1 MLNIKE
7 AQSTNVVEI
16 SGILS
21 QLEVEQ
27 KQTADGKNY
36 VSAKATIK
44 VDQEIGGKMVENEI
58 PVKFYSM
65 EMKSDGSA
73 VSKIY
78 TSICEM
84 PQKFTSLA
92 SLGEDEKEKAS
103 RVVITSGNIRESIW
117 VDPSSGQVRTGFEI
131 GSNFMNPA
139 RQSND
144 PFEQDA
150 RFELSGVVMD
160 MTRETDQ
167 NQEETGRLKVKMAVV
182 GYTGKDGVTRV
193 DVIDLIAQSENA
205 VNFIESNWEKGDT
218 VNVNGKISFNQSTKV
233 WYEEQGFGEPI
244 KRTKTQTRKELIIL
258 GGSPSGLEE
267 EYSYDANDI
276 KAGLAARTA
285 RVEEQKTKG
294 ATKGKAQTKKNT
306 SFDDVNPGF

>member
-7 AQSTNVVEI
+7 VQSTNVVEI

-27 KQTADGKNY
+27 KKTADGRNY
-36 VSAKATIK
+36 ASAKATIK

-58 PVKFYSM
+58 PVKLFSM
-65 EMKSDGSA
+65 ELKSDGK

-78 TSICEM
+78 TGILEM
-84 PQKFTSLA
+84 RDKFTSLA
-92 SLGEDEKEKAS
+92 ALPDDEKNKAS
-103 RVVITSGNIRESIW
+103 KVVITSGQLKENIW
-117 VDPSSGQVRTGFEI
+117 VDPNSGQVRTGFEI
-131 GSNFMNPA
+131 DSNFMNAP
-139 RQSND
+139 RQGAE
-144 PFEQDA
+144 FEPSA
-150 RFELSGVVMD
+150 RFELSGVIMD
-160 MTRETDQ
+160 TQRETDA
-167 NQEETGRLKVKMAVV
+167 NQEETGRLKVKVAVV
-182 GYTGKDGVTRV
+182 GWTGKDGVTRV
-193 DVIDLIAQSENA
+193 DVIDLIAASDSA

-218 VNVNGKISFNQSTKV
+218 VNINGAISFNQSTKV

-276 KAGLAARTA
+276 KAGLAARAA
-285 RVEEQKTKG
+285 RVEEQKEKG
-294 ATKGKAQTKKNT
+294 NKPKTQKRA

>member
-27 KQTADGKNY
+27 KKTADGRNY
-36 VSAKATIK
+36 ASAKATIK

-58 PVKFYSM
+58 PVKLFSM
-65 EMKSDGSA
+65 ELKSDGK

-78 TSICEM
+78 TGILEM
-84 PQKFTSLA
+84 RDKFTSLA
-92 SLGEDEKEKAS
+92 ALPDDEKNKAS
-103 RVVITSGNIRESIW
+103 KVVITSGQLKENIW
-117 VDPSSGQVRTGFEI
+117 VDPNSGQVRTGFEI
-131 GSNFMNPA
+131 DSNFMNAP
-139 RQSND
+139 RQGAE
-144 PFEQDA
+144 FEPSA
-150 RFELSGVVMD
+150 RFELSGVIMD
-160 MTRETDQ
+160 TQRETDA
-167 NQEETGRLKVKMAVV
+167 NQEETGRLKVKVAVV
-182 GYTGKDGVTRV
+182 GWTGKDGVTRV
-193 DVIDLIAQSENA
+193 DVIDLIAASDSA

-218 VNVNGKISFNQSTKV
+218 VNINGAISFNQSTKV

-244 KRTKTQTRKELIIL
+244 KRTKTQTRRELIIL

-276 KAGLAARTA
+276 KAGLAARAA
-285 RVEEQKTKG
+285 RVEEQKEKG
-294 ATKGKAQTKKNT
+294 NKPKTQKRA

>member
-27 KQTADGKNY
+27 KKTADGRNY
-36 VSAKATIK
+36 ASAKATIK

-58 PVKFYSM
+58 PVKLFSM
-65 EMKSDGSA
+65 ELKSDGK

-78 TSICEM
+78 TGILEM
-84 PQKFTSLA
+84 RDKFTSLA
-92 SLGEDEKEKAS
+92 ALPDDEKDKAS
-103 RVVITSGNIRESIW
+103 KVVITSGQLKENIW
-117 VDPSSGQVRTGFEI
+117 VDPNSGQVRTGFEI
-131 GSNFMNPA
+131 DSNFMNAP
-139 RQSND
+139 RQGAE
-144 PFEQDA
+144 FEPSA
-150 RFELSGVVMD
+150 RFELSGVIMD
-160 MTRETDQ
+160 TVRETDA
-167 NQEETGRLKVKMAVV
+167 NQEETGRLKVKVAVV
-182 GYTGKDGVTRV
+182 GWTGKDGVTRV
-193 DVIDLIAQSENA
+193 DVIDLIAASDSA

-218 VNVNGKISFNQSTKV
+218 VNINGAISFNQSTKV

-276 KAGLAARTA
+276 KAGLAARAA
-285 RVEEQKTKG
+285 RVEEQKEKG
-294 ATKGKAQTKKNT
+294 NKPKTQKKT

>member
-27 KQTADGKNY
+27 KKTADGRNY
-36 VSAKATIK
+36 ASAKATIK

-58 PVKFYSM
+58 PVKLFSM
-65 EMKSDGSA
+65 ELKSDGK

-78 TSICEM
+78 TGILEM
-84 PQKFTSLA
+84 RDKFTSLA
-92 SLGEDEKEKAS
+92 ALPDDEKDKAS
-103 RVVITSGNIRESIW
+103 KVVITSGQLKENIW
-117 VDPSSGQVRTGFEI
+117 VDSNSGQVRTGFEI
-131 GSNFMNPA
+131 DSNFMNAP
-139 RQSND
+139 RQGAE
-144 PFEQDA
+144 FEPSA
-150 RFELSGVVMD
+150 RFELSGVIMD
-160 MTRETDQ
+160 TVRETDA
-167 NQEETGRLKVKMAVV
+167 NQEETGRLKVKVAVV
-182 GYTGKDGVTRV
+182 GWTGKDGVTRV
-193 DVIDLIAQSENA
+193 DVIDLIAASDSA

-218 VNVNGKISFNQSTKV
+218 VNINGAIRFNQSTKV

-276 KAGLAARTA
+276 KAGLAARAA
-285 RVEEQKTKG
+285 RVEEQKEKG
-294 ATKGKAQTKKNT
+294 NKPKTQKRT

>member
-27 KQTADGKNY
+27 KKTADGRNY
-36 VSAKATIK
+36 ASAKATIK

-58 PVKFYSM
+58 PVKLFSM
-65 EMKSDGSA
+65 ELKSDGK

-78 TSICEM
+78 TGILEM
-84 PQKFTSLA
+84 RDKFTSLA
-92 SLGEDEKEKAS
+92 ALPDDEKDKAS
-103 RVVITSGNIRESIW
+103 KVVITSGQLRENIW
-117 VDPSSGQVRTGFEI
+117 VDPNSGQVRTGFEI
-131 GSNFMNPA
+131 DSNFMNAP
-139 RQSND
+139 RQGAE
-144 PFEQDA
+144 FEPSA
-150 RFELSGVVMD
+150 RFELSGVIMD
-160 MTRETDQ
+160 TTRETDA
-167 NQEETGRLKVKMAVV
+167 NQEETGRLKVKVAVV
-182 GYTGKDGVTRV
+182 GWTGKDGVTRV
-193 DVIDLIAQSENA
+193 DVIDLIAASDSA

-218 VNVNGKISFNQSTKV
+218 VNINGAISFNQSTKV

-276 KAGLAARTA
+276 KAGLAARAA
-285 RVEEQKTKG
+285 RVEEQKEKG
-294 ATKGKAQTKKNT
+294 NKPKTQKRA

>member
-27 KQTADGKNY
+27 KKTADGRNY
-36 VSAKATIK
+36 ASAKATIK

-58 PVKFYSM
+58 PVKLFSM
-65 EMKSDGSA
+65 ELKSDGK

-78 TSICEM
+78 TGILEM
-84 PQKFTSLA
+84 RDKFTSLA
-92 SLGEDEKEKAS
+92 TLPDDEKDKAS
-103 RVVITSGNIRESIW
+103 KVVITSGQLKENIW
-117 VDPSSGQVRTGFEI
+117 VDPNSGQVRTGFEI
-131 GSNFMNPA
+131 DSNFMNAP
-139 RQSND
+139 RQGAE
-144 PFEQDA
+144 FEPSA
-150 RFELSGVVMD
+150 RFELSGVIMD
-160 MTRETDQ
+160 TVRETDA
-167 NQEETGRLKVKMAVV
+167 NQEETGRLKVKVAVV
-182 GYTGKDGVTRV
+182 GWTGKDGVTRV
-193 DVIDLIAQSENA
+193 DVIDLIAASDSA

-218 VNVNGKISFNQSTKV
+218 VNINGAISFNQSTKV

-276 KAGLAARTA
+276 KAGLAARAA
-285 RVEEQKTKG
+285 RVEEQKEKG
-294 ATKGKAQTKKNT
+294 NKPKTQKKA

>member
-7 AQSTNVVEI
+7 VQSTNVVEI

-27 KQTADGKNY
+27 KKTADGRNY
-36 VSAKATIK
+36 ASAKATIK

-58 PVKFYSM
+58 PVKLFSM
-65 EMKSDGSA
+65 ELKSDGK

-78 TSICEM
+78 TGILEM
-84 PQKFTSLA
+84 RDKFTSLA
-92 SLGEDEKEKAS
+92 ALPDDEKDKAS
-103 RVVITSGNIRESIW
+103 KVVITSGQLKENIW
-117 VDPSSGQVRTGFEI
+117 VDPNSGQVRTGFEI
-131 GSNFMNPA
+131 DSNFMNAP
-139 RQSND
+139 RQGAE
-144 PFEQDA
+144 FEPNA
-150 RFELSGVVMD
+150 RFELSGVIMD
-160 MTRETDQ
+160 TVRETDA
-167 NQEETGRLKVKMAVV
+167 NQEETGRLKVKVAVV
-182 GYTGKDGVTRV
+182 GWTGKNGVTRV
-193 DVIDLIAQSENA
+193 DVIDLIAASDSA

-218 VNVNGKISFNQSTKV
+218 VNINGAISFNQSTKV

-276 KAGLAARTA
+276 KAGLAARAT
-285 RVEEQKTKG
+285 RVEEQKEKG
-294 ATKGKAQTKKNT
+294 NKPKTQKKT

>member
-7 AQSTNVVEI
+7 VQSTNVVEI

-27 KQTADGKNY
+27 KKTADGRNY
-36 VSAKATIK
+36 ASAKATIK

-58 PVKFYSM
+58 PVKLFSM
-65 EMKSDGSA
+65 ELKSDGK

-78 TSICEM
+78 TGILEM
-84 PQKFTSLA
+84 RDKFTSLA
-92 SLGEDEKEKAS
+92 ALPDDEKDKAS
-103 RVVITSGNIRESIW
+103 KVVITSGQLKENIW
-117 VDPSSGQVRTGFEI
+117 VDPNSGQVRTGFEI
-131 GSNFMNPA
+131 DSNFMNAP
-139 RQSND
+139 RQGAE
-144 PFEQDA
+144 FEPSA
-150 RFELSGVVMD
+150 RFELSGVIMD
-160 MTRETDQ
+160 TQRETDA
-167 NQEETGRLKVKMAVV
+167 NQEETGRLKVKVAVV
-182 GYTGKDGVTRV
+182 GWTGKDGVTRV
-193 DVIDLIAQSENA
+193 DVIDLIAASDSA

-218 VNVNGKISFNQSTKV
+218 VNINGAISFNQSTKV

-276 KAGLAARTA
+276 KAGLAARAA
-285 RVEEQKTKG
+285 RVEEQKEKG
-294 ATKGKAQTKKNT
+294 NKPKTQKRA

>member
-27 KQTADGKNY
+27 KKTADGRNY
-36 VSAKATIK
+36 ASAKATIK

-58 PVKFYSM
+58 PVKLFSM
-65 EMKSDGSA
+65 ELKSDGK

-78 TSICEM
+78 TGILEM
-84 PQKFTSLA
+84 RDKFTSLA
-92 SLGEDEKEKAS
+92 ALPDDEKDKAS
-103 RVVITSGNIRESIW
+103 KVVITSGQLKENIW
-117 VDPSSGQVRTGFEI
+117 VDPNSGQVRTGFEI
-131 GSNFMNPA
+131 DSNFMNAP
-139 RQSND
+139 RQGAE
-144 PFEQDA
+144 FEPSA
-150 RFELSGVVMD
+150 RFELSGVIMD
-160 MTRETDQ
+160 TTRETDA
-167 NQEETGRLKVKMAVV
+167 NQEETGRLKVKVAVV
-182 GYTGKDGVTRV
+182 GWTGKDGVTRV
-193 DVIDLIAQSENA
+193 DVIDLIAASDSA

-218 VNVNGKISFNQSTKV
+218 VNINGAISFNQSTKV

-276 KAGLAARTA
+276 KAGLAARAA
-285 RVEEQKTKG
+285 RVEEQKEKG
-294 ATKGKAQTKKNT
+294 NKPKTQKRT

>member
-7 AQSTNVVEI
+7 TQSTNVVEI

-27 KQTADGKNY
+27 KKTADGRNY
-36 VSAKATIK
+36 ASAKATIK

-58 PVKFYSM
+58 PVKLFSM
-65 EMKSDGSA
+65 ELKSDGK

-78 TSICEM
+78 TGILEM
-84 PQKFTSLA
+84 RDKFTSLA
-92 SLGEDEKEKAS
+92 ALPDDEKDKAS
-103 RVVITSGNIRESIW
+103 KVVITSGQLKENIW
-117 VDPSSGQVRTGFEI
+117 VDPNSGQVRTGFEI
-131 GSNFMNPA
+131 DSNFMNAP
-139 RQSND
+139 RQGAE
-144 PFEQDA
+144 FEPSA
-150 RFELSGVVMD
+150 RFELSGVIMD
-160 MTRETDQ
+160 TQRETDA
-167 NQEETGRLKVKMAVV
+167 NQEETGRLKVKVAVV
-182 GYTGKDGVTRV
+182 GWTGKGGVTRV
-193 DVIDLIAQSENA
+193 DVIDLIAASDSA

-218 VNVNGKISFNQSTKV
+218 VNINGAISFNQSTKV

-276 KAGLAARTA
+276 KAGLAARAA
-285 RVEEQKTKG
+285 RVEEQKEKG
-294 ATKGKAQTKKNT
+294 NKPKTQKKA

>member
-1 MLNIKE
+1 MLNMKE

-21 QLEVEQ
+21 QLDVEQ
-27 KQTADGKNY
+27 NKTADGRNY
-36 VSAKATIK
+36 ASAKALIK

-58 PVKFYSM
+58 PVKFFSM
-65 EMKSDGSA
+65 EMKADGSA

-78 TSICEM
+78 TSILEM
-84 PQKFTSLA
+84 PQKYTSLA
-92 SLGEDEKEKAS
+92 VLDEGKKDKAS
-103 RVVITSGNIRESIW
+103 KVVITSGNIKENIW

-131 GSNFMNPA
+131 DSNFMNPA
-139 RQSND
+139 RQTND

-150 RFELSGVVMD
+150 RFELSGVIMD

-182 GYTGKDGVTRV
+182 GYTGRDGVTRV

-218 VNVNGKISFNQSTKV
+218 VNVNGKVSFNQSTKV

-276 KAGLAARTA
+276 KAGLAARAA
-285 RVEEQKTKG
+285 RVEEQKAKG

>member
-27 KQTADGKNY
+27 KKTADGKNY
-36 VSAKATIK
+36 ASAKATIK

-58 PVKFYSM
+58 PVKFFSM

-78 TSICEM
+78 TDILEM
-84 PQKFTSLA
+84 RDKFTSLA
-92 SLGEDEKEKAS
+92 ALPDDEKDKAS
-103 RVVITSGNIRESIW
+103 KVVITSGQLKENIW
-117 VDPSSGQVRTGFEI
+117 VDSSSGQVRTGFEI
-131 GSNFMNPA
+131 DSNFMNTP
-139 RQSND
+139 RGNTE
-144 PFEQDA
+144 FEPEA
-150 RFELSGVVMD
+150 KFELSGVVMD
-160 MTRETDQ
+160 MTRETDA
-167 NQEETGRLKVKMAVV
+167 NQEETGRLKVKLAVV
-182 GYTGKDGVTRV
+182 GWTNKKTGVTRV
-193 DVIDLIAQSENA
+193 DVIDLIAASENA

-218 VNVNGKISFNQSTKV
+218 VNLNGAISFNQSTKV

-276 KAGLAARTA
+276 KAGLAARAA
-285 RVEEQKTKG
+285 RVEEQKEKG
-294 ATKGKAQTKKNT
+294 GKPKTQKKA
-306 SFDDVNPGF
+306 SFYDVNPGF

>member
-21 QLEVEQ
+21 QIEVEA

-36 VSAKATIK
+36 ASAKLTVK

-58 PVKFYSM
+58 PVKMFSM
-65 EMKSDGSA
+65 EYKSGTQE

-78 TSICEM
+78 TGIL
-84 PQKFTSLA
+84 KLKDLVSLA
-92 SLGEDEKEKAS
+92 SLPDDEKDKAS
-103 RVVITSGNIRESIW
+103 KIIINKGNIKENIW
-117 VDPSSGQVRTGFEI
+117 VDPSSGQVRTSFEI
-131 GSNFMNPA
+131 DTNFINTP
-139 RQSND
+139 RGNTE
-144 PFEQDA
+144 FEPGA
-150 RFELSGVVMD
+150 KFELSGVVMD
-160 MTRETDQ
+160 MTRETDA
-167 NQEETGRLKVKMAVV
+167 NQEETGRLKVKLAVV
-182 GYTGKDGVTRV
+182 GWTNKKTGVTRV
-193 DVIDLIAQSENA
+193 DVIDLIAASENA

-218 VNVNGKISFNQSTKV
+218 VNLNGAISFNQSTKV

-244 KRTKTQTRKELIIL
+244 KRTKTMTRKELIIL

-276 KAGLAARTA
+276 KAGLADRAA
-285 RVEEQKTKG
+285 RVEEQKEKG
-294 ATKGKAQTKKNT
+294 GKPKTQKKTT

>member
-27 KQTADGKNY
+27 KKTADGRNY
-36 VSAKATIK
+36 ASAKATIK

-58 PVKFYSM
+58 PVKLFSM
-65 EMKSDGSA
+65 ELKSDGK

-78 TSICEM
+78 TGILEM
-84 PQKFTSLA
+84 RDKFTSLA
-92 SLGEDEKEKAS
+92 ALPDDEKDKAS
-103 RVVITSGNIRESIW
+103 KVVITSGQLKENIW
-117 VDPSSGQVRTGFEI
+117 VDPNSGQVRTGFEI
-131 GSNFMNPA
+131 DSNFMNAP
-139 RQSND
+139 RQGAE
-144 PFEQDA
+144 FEPSA
-150 RFELSGVVMD
+150 RFELSGVIMD
-160 MTRETDQ
+160 TTRETDA
-167 NQEETGRLKVKMAVV
+167 NQEETGRLKVKVAVV
-182 GYTGKDGVTRV
+182 GWTGRDGVTRV
-193 DVIDLIAQSENA
+193 DVIDLIAASDSA

-218 VNVNGKISFNQSTKV
+218 VNINGAISFNQSTKV

-276 KAGLAARTA
+276 KAGLAARAA
-285 RVEEQKTKG
+285 RVEEQKEKG
-294 ATKGKAQTKKNT
+294 NKPKTQKKA

>member
-27 KQTADGKNY
+27 KKTADGRNY
-36 VSAKATIK
+36 ASAKATIK

-58 PVKFYSM
+58 PVKLFSM
-65 EMKSDGSA
+65 ELKSDGK

-78 TSICEM
+78 TGILEM
-84 PQKFTSLA
+84 RDKFTSLA
-92 SLGEDEKEKAS
+92 ALPDDEKDKAS
-103 RVVITSGNIRESIW
+103 KVVITSGQLKENIW
-117 VDPSSGQVRTGFEI
+117 VDPNSGQVRTGFEI
-131 GSNFMNPA
+131 DSNFMNAP
-139 RQSND
+139 RQGAE
-144 PFEQDA
+144 FEPSA
-150 RFELSGVVMD
+150 RFELSGVIMD
-160 MTRETDQ
+160 TTRETDA
-167 NQEETGRLKVKMAVV
+167 NQEETGRLKVKVAVV
-182 GYTGKDGVTRV
+182 GWTGNDGVTRV
-193 DVIDLIAQSENA
+193 DVIDLIAASDSA

-218 VNVNGKISFNQSTKV
+218 VNINGAISFNQSTKV

-276 KAGLAARTA
+276 KAGLAARAA
-285 RVEEQKTKG
+285 RVEEQKKKG
-294 ATKGKAQTKKNT
+294 NKPKTQKRA

>member
-27 KQTADGKNY
+27 KKTADGRNY
-36 VSAKATIK
+36 ASAKATIK

-58 PVKFYSM
+58 PVKLFSM
-65 EMKSDGSA
+65 ELKSDGK

-78 TSICEM
+78 TGILEM
-84 PQKFTSLA
+84 RDKFTSLA
-92 SLGEDEKEKAS
+92 ALPDDEKDKAS
-103 RVVITSGNIRESIW
+103 KVVITSGQLKENIW
-117 VDPSSGQVRTGFEI
+117 VDPNSGQVRTGFEI
-131 GSNFMNPA
+131 DSNFMNAP
-139 RQSND
+139 RQGAE
-144 PFEQDA
+144 FEPSA
-150 RFELSGVVMD
+150 RFELSGVIMD
-160 MTRETDQ
+160 TVRETDA
-167 NQEETGRLKVKMAVV
+167 NQEETGRLKVKVAVV
-182 GYTGKDGVTRV
+182 GWTGKDGVTRV
-193 DVIDLIAQSENA
+193 DVIDLIAASDSA

-218 VNVNGKISFNQSTKV
+218 VNINGAISFNQSTKV

-276 KAGLAARTA
+276 KAGLAARAA
-285 RVEEQKTKG
+285 RVEEQKEKG
-294 ATKGKAQTKKNT
+294 NKPKTQKRA

>member
-27 KQTADGKNY
+27 KKTADGRNY
-36 VSAKATIK
+36 ASAKATIK

-58 PVKFYSM
+58 PVKLFSM
-65 EMKSDGSA
+65 ELKSDGK

-78 TSICEM
+78 TGILEM
-84 PQKFTSLA
+84 RDKFTSLA
-92 SLGEDEKEKAS
+92 ALPDDEKDKAS
-103 RVVITSGNIRESIW
+103 KVVITSGQLKENIW
-117 VDPSSGQVRTGFEI
+117 VDPNSGQVRTGFEI
-131 GSNFMNPA
+131 DSNFMNAP
-139 RQSND
+139 RQGAE
-144 PFEQDA
+144 FEPSA
-150 RFELSGVVMD
+150 RFELSGVIMD
-160 MTRETDQ
+160 TQRETDA
-167 NQEETGRLKVKMAVV
+167 NQEETGRLKVKVAVV
-182 GYTGKDGVTRV
+182 GWTGKDGVTRV
-193 DVIDLIAQSENA
+193 DIIDLIAASDSA

-218 VNVNGKISFNQSTKV
+218 VNINGAISFNQSTKV

-276 KAGLAARTA
+276 KAGLAARAA
-285 RVEEQKTKG
+285 RVEEQKEKDNKPKTQKR
-294 ATKGKAQTKKNT
+294 A

>member
-21 QLEVEQ
+21 QLEVGQ
-27 KQTADGKNY
+27 AKTADGRNY
-36 VSAKATIK
+36 ASAKATIK

-58 PVKFYSM
+58 PVKLFSM
-65 EMKSDGSA
+65 EMKADGSA

-78 TSICEM
+78 TSILEL
-84 PQKFTSLA
+84 PQKFISLA
-92 SLGEDEKEKAS
+92 SLGDDEKDKAS
-103 RVVITSGNIRESIW
+103 KVVITAGNLKESIW
-117 VDPSSGQVRTGFEI
+117 VDPNSGQVRTGFEI
-131 GSNFMNPA
+131 DTNFMNA
-139 RQSND
+139 LRGNAE
-144 PFEQDA
+144 FEQDA

-160 MTRETDQ
+160 MVRETDS

-182 GYTGKDGVTRV
+182 GYTGRDGITRV
-193 DVIDLIAQSENA
+193 DVIDLIAASDNA

-267 EYSYDANDI
+267 EYSYDATDI
-276 KAGLAARTA
+276 KKGLEARAA
-285 RVEEQKTKG
+285 RVEEQKAKSS
-294 ATKGKAQTKKNT
+294 TKGKAQTKKTT

>member
-27 KQTADGKNY
+27 KKTADGRNY
-36 VSAKATIK
+36 ASAKATIK

-58 PVKFYSM
+58 PVKLFSM
-65 EMKSDGSA
+65 ELKSDGK

-78 TSICEM
+78 TGILEM
-84 PQKFTSLA
+84 RDKFTSLA
-92 SLGEDEKEKAS
+92 ALPDDEKDKAS
-103 RVVITSGNIRESIW
+103 KVVITSGQLKENIW
-117 VDPSSGQVRTGFEI
+117 VDPNSGQVRTGFEI
-131 GSNFMNPA
+131 DSNFMNTP
-139 RQSND
+139 RQGAE
-144 PFEQDA
+144 FEPSA
-150 RFELSGVVMD
+150 RFELSGVIMD
-160 MTRETDQ
+160 TQRETDA
-167 NQEETGRLKVKMAVV
+167 NQEETGRLKVKVAVV
-182 GYTGKDGVTRV
+182 GWTGKDGVTRV
-193 DVIDLIAQSENA
+193 DVIDLIAASDSA

-218 VNVNGKISFNQSTKV
+218 VNINGAISFNQSTKV

-276 KAGLAARTA
+276 KAGLAARAA
-285 RVEEQKTKG
+285 RVEEQKEKG
-294 ATKGKAQTKKNT
+294 NKPKTQKRA
-306 SFDDVNPGF
+306 SFDNVNPGF

>member
-21 QLEVEQ
+21 QIEVEA

-36 VSAKATIK
+36 ASAKLTVK

-58 PVKFYSM
+58 PVKMFSM
-65 EMKSDGSA
+65 EYKSGTQE

-78 TSICEM
+78 TGILKLKELV
-84 PQKFTSLA
+84 SLA
-92 SLGEDEKEKAS
+92 SLPDDEKDKAS
-103 RVVITSGNIRESIW
+103 KIIINKGNIKENIW
-117 VDPSSGQVRTGFEI
+117 VDPSSGQVRTSFEI
-131 GSNFMNPA
+131 DTNFINTP
-139 RQSND
+139 RGNTE
-144 PFEQDA
+144 FEPGA
-150 RFELSGVVMD
+150 KFELSGVVMD
-160 MTRETDQ
+160 MTRETDA
-167 NQEETGRLKVKMAVV
+167 NQEETGRLKVKLAVV
-182 GYTGKDGVTRV
+182 GWTNKKTGVTRV
-193 DVIDLIAQSENA
+193 DVIDLIAASENA

-218 VNVNGKISFNQSTKV
+218 VNLNGAISFNQSTKV

-244 KRTKTQTRKELIIL
+244 KRTKTMTRKELIIL

-276 KAGLAARTA
+276 KAGLADRAA
-285 RVEEQKTKG
+285 RVEEQKEKG
-294 ATKGKAQTKKNT
+294 GKPKTQKKTT

>member
-27 KQTADGKNY
+27 KKTADGRNY
-36 VSAKATIK
+36 ASAKATIK

-58 PVKFYSM
+58 PVKLFSM
-65 EMKSDGSA
+65 EFKSDGQTLN
-73 VSKIY
+73 KIY
-78 TSICEM
+78 TGILEM
-84 PQKFTSLA
+84 RDKFTSLA
-92 SLGEDEKEKAS
+92 ALPDDEKDKAS
-103 RVVITSGNIRESIW
+103 KVVITSGQIKENIW

-131 GSNFMNPA
+131 DSNFMNAP
-139 RQSND
+139 RQGAE
-144 PFEQDA
+144 FEPGA
-150 RFELSGVVMD
+150 RFELSGVIMD
-160 MTRETDQ
+160 TTRETDA
-167 NQEETGRLKVKMAVV
+167 NQEETGRLKVKVAVV
-182 GYTGKDGVTRV
+182 GWTGKDGVTRV
-193 DVIDLIAQSENA
+193 DVIDLIAASDSA

-218 VNVNGKISFNQSTKV
+218 VNINGKISFNQSTKV

-267 EYSYDANDI
+267 EYSYEANDI
-276 KAGLAARTA
+276 KAGLAARAA
-285 RVEEQKTKG
+285 RVEEMKEKG
-294 ATKGKAQTKKNT
+294 NKPKAQKRA

>member
-27 KQTADGKNY
+27 KKTADGRNY
-36 VSAKATIK
+36 ASAKATIK

-58 PVKFYSM
+58 PVKLFSM
-65 EMKSDGSA
+65 ELKSDGK

-78 TSICEM
+78 TGILEM
-84 PQKFTSLA
+84 RDKFTSLA
-92 SLGEDEKEKAS
+92 ALPDDEKDKAS
-103 RVVITSGNIRESIW
+103 KVVITSGQLKENIW
-117 VDPSSGQVRTGFEI
+117 VDPNSGQVRTGFEI
-131 GSNFMNPA
+131 DSNFMNAP
-139 RQSND
+139 RQGAE
-144 PFEQDA
+144 FEPSA
-150 RFELSGVVMD
+150 RFELSGVIMD
-160 MTRETDQ
+160 TTRETDA
-167 NQEETGRLKVKMAVV
+167 NQEETGRLKVKVAVV
-182 GYTGKDGVTRV
+182 GWTGKDGVTRV
-193 DVIDLIAQSENA
+193 DVIDLIAASDSA

-218 VNVNGKISFNQSTKV
+218 VNINGAISFNQSTKV

-276 KAGLAARTA
+276 KAGLAARAA
-285 RVEEQKTKG
+285 RVEEQKKKG
-294 ATKGKAQTKKNT
+294 NKPKTQKRA

>member
-27 KQTADGKNY
+27 KKTADGRNY
-36 VSAKATIK
+36 ASAKATIK

-58 PVKFYSM
+58 PVKLFSM
-65 EMKSDGSA
+65 ELTSSGK

-78 TSICEM
+78 TGILEM
-84 PQKFTSLA
+84 RDKFTSLA
-92 SLGEDEKEKAS
+92 ALPDDEKDKAS
-103 RVVITSGNIRESIW
+103 KVVITSGQLKENIW
-117 VDPSSGQVRTGFEI
+117 VDPNSGQVRTGFEI
-131 GSNFMNPA
+131 DSNFMNAP
-139 RQSND
+139 RQGAE
-144 PFEQDA
+144 FEPSA
-150 RFELSGVVMD
+150 RFELSGVIMD
-160 MTRETDQ
+160 TTRETDA
-167 NQEETGRLKVKMAVV
+167 NQEETGRLKVKVAVV
-182 GYTGKDGVTRV
+182 GWTGKDGVTRV
-193 DVIDLIAQSENA
+193 DVIDLIAASDSA

-218 VNVNGKISFNQSTKV
+218 VNINGAISFNQSTKV

-276 KAGLAARTA
+276 KAGLAARAA
-285 RVEEQKTKG
+285 RVEEQKEKG
-294 ATKGKAQTKKNT
+294 NKPKTQKKA

>member
-7 AQSTNVVEI
+7 TQSTNVVEI

-21 QLEVEQ
+21 QLEVDQ
-27 KQTADGKNY
+27 AKTADGRNY
-36 VSAKATIK
+36 ASAKATIK

-58 PVKFYSM
+58 PVKLFSM
-65 EMKSDGSA
+65 EMKADGSA

-78 TSICEM
+78 TSILEL
-84 PQKFTSLA
+84 PQKFISLA
-92 SLGEDEKEKAS
+92 SLGDDEKDKAS
-103 RVVITSGNIRESIW
+103 KVVINAGNLKENIW
-117 VDPSSGQVRTGFEI
+117 IDPNSRQARAGFEI
-131 GSNFMNPA
+131 DTNFMSAPRGNA
-139 RQSND
+139 E
-144 PFEQDA
+144 FEQNA

-160 MTRETDQ
+160 MVRETDP
-167 NQEETGRLKVKMAVV
+167 NQEETGRLNVKMAVV
-182 GYTGKDGVTRV
+182 GYTGRDGITRV
-193 DVIDLIAQSENA
+193 DVIDLIAASDNA

-218 VNVNGKISFNQSTKV
+218 VNVNGKINFNQSTKV

-267 EYSYDANDI
+267 EYSYDATDI
-276 KAGLAARTA
+276 KKGLEARAA
-285 RVEEQKTKG
+285 RVEEQKAKSSTKG
-294 ATKGKAQTKKNT
+294 RAQTKKTT

>member
-7 AQSTNVVEI
+7 VQSTNVVEI

-27 KQTADGKNY
+27 KKTADGRNY
-36 VSAKATIK
+36 ASAKATIK

-58 PVKFYSM
+58 PVKLFSM
-65 EMKSDGSA
+65 ELKSDGK

-78 TSICEM
+78 TGILEM
-84 PQKFTSLA
+84 RDKFTSLA
-92 SLGEDEKEKAS
+92 ALPDDEKDKAS
-103 RVVITSGNIRESIW
+103 KVVITSGQLKENIW
-117 VDPSSGQVRTGFEI
+117 VDPNSGQVRTGFEI
-131 GSNFMNPA
+131 DSNFMNAP
-139 RQSND
+139 RQGAE
-144 PFEQDA
+144 FEPSA
-150 RFELSGVVMD
+150 RFELSGVIMD
-160 MTRETDQ
+160 TTRETDA
-167 NQEETGRLKVKMAVV
+167 NQEETGRLKVKVAVV
-182 GYTGKDGVTRV
+182 GWTGKDGVTRV
-193 DVIDLIAQSENA
+193 DVIDLIAASDSA

-218 VNVNGKISFNQSTKV
+218 VNINGAISFNQLTKV

-276 KAGLAARTA
+276 KAGLAARAA
-285 RVEEQKTKG
+285 RVEEQKEKG
-294 ATKGKAQTKKNT
+294 NKPKTQKRA

>member
-27 KQTADGKNY
+27 KKTADGRNY
-36 VSAKATIK
+36 ASAKATIK

-58 PVKFYSM
+58 PVKLFSM
-65 EMKSDGSA
+65 ELKSDGK

-78 TSICEM
+78 TGILEM
-84 PQKFTSLA
+84 RDKFTSLA
-92 SLGEDEKEKAS
+92 ALPDDEKDKAS
-103 RVVITSGNIRESIW
+103 KVVITSGQLKENIW
-117 VDPSSGQVRTGFEI
+117 VDPNSGQVRTGFEI
-131 GSNFMNPA
+131 DSNFMSAP
-139 RQSND
+139 RQGAE
-144 PFEQDA
+144 FEPSA
-150 RFELSGVVMD
+150 RFELSGVIMD
-160 MTRETDQ
+160 TTRETDA
-167 NQEETGRLKVKMAVV
+167 NQEETGRLKVKVAVV
-182 GYTGKDGVTRV
+182 GWTGKDGVTRV
-193 DVIDLIAQSENA
+193 DVIDLIAASDSA

-218 VNVNGKISFNQSTKV
+218 VNINGAISFNQSTKV

-276 KAGLAARTA
+276 KAGLAARAA
-285 RVEEQKTKG
+285 RVEEQKEKG
-294 ATKGKAQTKKNT
+294 NKPKTQKRA

>member
-27 KQTADGKNY
+27 KKTADGRNY
-36 VSAKATIK
+36 ASAKATIK

-58 PVKFYSM
+58 PVKLFSM
-65 EMKSDGSA
+65 ELKSDGKT

-78 TSICEM
+78 TGILEM
-84 PQKFTSLA
+84 RDKFTSLA
-92 SLGEDEKEKAS
+92 ALPDDEKDKAS
-103 RVVITSGNIRESIW
+103 KVVITSGQIKENIW

-131 GSNFMNPA
+131 DSNFMNAP
-139 RQSND
+139 RQGAE
-144 PFEQDA
+144 FEPGA
-150 RFELSGVVMD
+150 RFELSGVIMD
-160 MTRETDQ
+160 TTRETDA
-167 NQEETGRLKVKMAVV
+167 NQEETGRLKVKVAVV
-182 GYTGKDGVTRV
+182 GWTGKDGVTRV
-193 DVIDLIAQSENA
+193 DVIDLIAASDSA

-218 VNVNGKISFNQSTKV
+218 VNINGKISFNQSTKV

-267 EYSYDANDI
+267 EYSYEANDI
-276 KAGLAARTA
+276 KAGLAARAA
-285 RVEEQKTKG
+285 RVEEMKEKG
-294 ATKGKAQTKKNT
+294 NKPKAQKRA

>member
-27 KQTADGKNY
+27 KKTADGKNY
-36 VSAKATIK
+36 ASAKAIIK

-58 PVKFYSM
+58 PVKFFSM

-78 TSICEM
+78 TSILEM
-84 PQKFTSLA
+84 RDKYTSLA
-92 SLGEDEKEKAS
+92 ALSDDEKNKAS
-103 RVVITSGNIRESIW
+103 KVVITSGQLKENIW
-117 VDPSSGQVRTGFEI
+117 VDPSDGQVRTGFEI
-131 GSNFMNPA
+131 DSNFMNAP
-139 RQSND
+139 RQGAE
-144 PFEQDA
+144 FEPGA
-150 RFELSGVVMD
+150 KFELSGVIMD
-160 MTRETDQ
+160 TTRETDA
-167 NQEETGRLKVKMAVV
+167 NQEETGKLKVKVAVV
-182 GYTGKDGVTRV
+182 GWTGRDGVTRV
-193 DVIDLIAQSENA
+193 DVIDLIAASDSA

-218 VNVNGKISFNQSTKV
+218 ININGKINFNQSTKV

-276 KAGLAARTA
+276 KAGLAARA
-285 RVEEQKTKG
+285 AKVEEQKEKG
-294 ATKGKAQTKKNT
+294 GKPKPKTQKKA

>member
-27 KQTADGKNY
+27 KKTADGRNY
-36 VSAKATIK
+36 ASAKATIK

-58 PVKFYSM
+58 PVKLFSM
-65 EMKSDGSA
+65 ELKSDGKT

-78 TSICEM
+78 TGILEM
-84 PQKFTSLA
+84 RDKFTSLA
-92 SLGEDEKEKAS
+92 ALPDDEKDKAS
-103 RVVITSGNIRESIW
+103 KVVITSGQLKENIW

-131 GSNFMNPA
+131 DSNFMNAP
-139 RQSND
+139 RQGAE
-144 PFEQDA
+144 FEPGA
-150 RFELSGVVMD
+150 RFELSGVIMD
-160 MTRETDQ
+160 TTRETDA
-167 NQEETGRLKVKMAVV
+167 NQEETGRLKVKVAIV
-182 GYTGKDGVTRV
+182 GWTGKDGVTRV
-193 DVIDLIAQSENA
+193 DVIDLIAASDSA

-218 VNVNGKISFNQSTKV
+218 VNINGKISFNQSTKV

-267 EYSYDANDI
+267 EYSYEANDI
-276 KAGLAARTA
+276 KAGLAARAA
-285 RVEEQKTKG
+285 RVEEMKEKG
-294 ATKGKAQTKKNT
+294 NKPKAQKRA

>member
-27 KQTADGKNY
+27 KKTADGRNY
-36 VSAKATIK
+36 ASAKATIK

-58 PVKFYSM
+58 PVKLFSM
-65 EMKSDGSA
+65 ELKSDGKT

-78 TSICEM
+78 TGILEM
-84 PQKFTSLA
+84 RDKFTSLA
-92 SLGEDEKEKAS
+92 ALPDDEKDKAS
-103 RVVITSGNIRESIW
+103 KVVITSGQIKENIW

-131 GSNFMNPA
+131 DSNFMNAP
-139 RQSND
+139 RQGAE
-144 PFEQDA
+144 FEPGA
-150 RFELSGVVMD
+150 RFELSGVIMD
-160 MTRETDQ
+160 TTRETDA
-167 NQEETGRLKVKMAVV
+167 NQEETGRLKVKVAVV
-182 GYTGKDGVTRV
+182 GWTGKDGITRV
-193 DVIDLIAQSENA
+193 DVIDLIAASDSA

-218 VNVNGKISFNQSTKV
+218 VNINGKISFNQSTKV

-267 EYSYDANDI
+267 EYSYEANDI
-276 KAGLAARTA
+276 KAGLAARAA
-285 RVEEQKTKG
+285 RVEEMKEKG
-294 ATKGKAQTKKNT
+294 NKPKAQKRA

>member
-27 KQTADGKNY
+27 KKTADGRNY
-36 VSAKATIK
+36 ASAKATIK

-58 PVKFYSM
+58 PVKLFSM
-65 EMKSDGSA
+65 ELKSDGK

-78 TSICEM
+78 TGILEM
-84 PQKFTSLA
+84 RDKFTSLA
-92 SLGEDEKEKAS
+92 ALPDDEKDKAS
-103 RVVITSGNIRESIW
+103 KVVITSGQLKENIW
-117 VDPSSGQVRTGFEI
+117 VDSSSGQVRTGFEI
-131 GSNFMNPA
+131 DSNFMNAP
-139 RQSND
+139 RQGAE
-144 PFEQDA
+144 FEPSA
-150 RFELSGVVMD
+150 RFELSGVIMD
-160 MTRETDQ
+160 TTRETDA
-167 NQEETGRLKVKMAVV
+167 NQEETGRLKVKVAVV
-182 GYTGKDGVTRV
+182 GWTGKDGVTRV
-193 DVIDLIAQSENA
+193 DVIDLIAASDSA

-218 VNVNGKISFNQSTKV
+218 VNINGAISFNQSTKV

-276 KAGLAARTA
+276 KAGLAARAA
-285 RVEEQKTKG
+285 RVEEQKEKG
-294 ATKGKAQTKKNT
+294 GKPKTQKKA
-306 SFDDVNPGF
+306 SFYDVNPGF

>member
-21 QLEVEQ
+21 QFEIEQ
-27 KQTADGKNY
+27 KKTADGRNY
-36 VSAKATIK
+36 ASAKATIK

-58 PVKFYSM
+58 PVKLFSM
-65 EMKSDGSA
+65 ELKSDGK

-78 TSICEM
+78 TSILEM
-84 PQKFTSLA
+84 RDKFTSLA
-92 SLGEDEKEKAS
+92 ALPDDEKDKAS
-103 RVVITSGNIRESIW
+103 KVVITSGQLKENIW
-117 VDPSSGQVRTGFEI
+117 VDPNSGQVRAGFEI
-131 GSNFMNPA
+131 DSNFMNAP
-139 RQSND
+139 RQGAE
-144 PFEQDA
+144 FEPSA
-150 RFELSGVVMD
+150 RFELSGVIMD
-160 MTRETDQ
+160 TQRETDA
-167 NQEETGRLKVKMAVV
+167 NQEETGRLKVKVAVV
-182 GYTGKDGVTRV
+182 GWTGKDGVTRV
-193 DVIDLIAQSENA
+193 DVIDLIAASDSA

-218 VNVNGKISFNQSTKV
+218 VNINGAISFNQSTKV

-276 KAGLAARTA
+276 KAGLAARAA
-285 RVEEQKTKG
+285 RVEEQKEKG
-294 ATKGKAQTKKNT
+294 NKPKAQKRA

>member
-27 KQTADGKNY
+27 KKTADGRNY
-36 VSAKATIK
+36 ASAKATIK

-58 PVKFYSM
+58 PVKLFSM
-65 EMKSDGSA
+65 ELKSDGK

-78 TSICEM
+78 TGILEM
-84 PQKFTSLA
+84 RDKFTSLA
-92 SLGEDEKEKAS
+92 ALPDDEKDKAS
-103 RVVITSGNIRESIW
+103 KVVITSGQLKENIW
-117 VDPSSGQVRTGFEI
+117 VDPNSGQVRTGFEI
-131 GSNFMNPA
+131 DSNFMNAP
-139 RQSND
+139 RQGVE
-144 PFEQDA
+144 FEPSA
-150 RFELSGVVMD
+150 RFELSGVIMD
-160 MTRETDQ
+160 TVRETDA
-167 NQEETGRLKVKMAVV
+167 NQEETGRLKVKVAVV
-182 GYTGKDGVTRV
+182 GWTGKDGVTRV
-193 DVIDLIAQSENA
+193 DVIDLIAASDSA

-218 VNVNGKISFNQSTKV
+218 VNINGAISFNQSTKV

-276 KAGLAARTA
+276 KAGLAARAA
-285 RVEEQKTKG
+285 RVEEQKEKG
-294 ATKGKAQTKKNT
+294 NKPKTQKRA

>member
-27 KQTADGKNY
+27 KKTADGRNY
-36 VSAKATIK
+36 ASAKATIK

-58 PVKFYSM
+58 PVKLFSM
-65 EMKSDGSA
+65 ELKSDGK

-78 TSICEM
+78 TGILEM
-84 PQKFTSLA
+84 RDKFTSLA
-92 SLGEDEKEKAS
+92 ALPDDEKDKAS
-103 RVVITSGNIRESIW
+103 KVVITSGQLKENIW
-117 VDPSSGQVRTGFEI
+117 VDPNSGQVRTGFEI
-131 GSNFMNPA
+131 DSNFMNAP
-139 RQSND
+139 RQGAE
-144 PFEQDA
+144 FEPSA
-150 RFELSGVVMD
+150 RFELSGVIMD
-160 MTRETDQ
+160 TTRETDA
-167 NQEETGRLKVKMAVV
+167 NQEETGRLKVKVAVV
-182 GYTGKDGVTRV
+182 GWTGKDGVTRV
-193 DVIDLIAQSENA
+193 DVIDLIAASDSA

-218 VNVNGKISFNQSTKV
+218 VNINGAISFNQSTKV

-276 KAGLAARTA
+276 KAGLAARAA
-285 RVEEQKTKG
+285 RVEEQKEKG
-294 ATKGKAQTKKNT
+294 NKPKTQKKA

>member
-27 KQTADGKNY
+27 KKTADGRNY
-36 VSAKATIK
+36 ASAKATIK

-58 PVKFYSM
+58 PVKLFSM
-65 EMKSDGSA
+65 ELKSDGK

-78 TSICEM
+78 TGILEM
-84 PQKFTSLA
+84 RDKFTSLA
-92 SLGEDEKEKAS
+92 ALPDDEKDKAS
-103 RVVITSGNIRESIW
+103 KVVITSGQLKENIW
-117 VDPSSGQVRTGFEI
+117 VDPNSGQVRTGFEI
-131 GSNFMNPA
+131 DSNFMNAP
-139 RQSND
+139 RQGAE
-144 PFEQDA
+144 FEPGA
-150 RFELSGVVMD
+150 RFELSGVIMD
-160 MTRETDQ
+160 TTRETDA
-167 NQEETGRLKVKMAVV
+167 NQEETGRLKVNVAVV
-182 GYTGKDGVTRV
+182 GWTGKDGVTRV
-193 DVIDLIAQSENA
+193 DVIDLIAASDSA

-218 VNVNGKISFNQSTKV
+218 VNINGAISFNQSTKV

-276 KAGLAARTA
+276 KAGLAARAA
-285 RVEEQKTKG
+285 RVEEQKEKG
-294 ATKGKAQTKKNT
+294 NKPKTQKRA

>member
-27 KQTADGKNY
+27 KKTADGRNY
-36 VSAKATIK
+36 ASAKATIK

-58 PVKFYSM
+58 PVKLFSM
-65 EMKSDGSA
+65 ELKSDGK

-78 TSICEM
+78 TGILEM
-84 PQKFTSLA
+84 RDKFTSLA
-92 SLGEDEKEKAS
+92 ALPDDEKDKAS
-103 RVVITSGNIRESIW
+103 KVVITSGQLKENIW
-117 VDPSSGQVRTGFEI
+117 VDPNSGQVRTGFEI
-131 GSNFMNPA
+131 DSNFMNAP
-139 RQSND
+139 RQGAE
-144 PFEQDA
+144 FEPSA
-150 RFELSGVVMD
+150 RFELSGVIMD
-160 MTRETDQ
+160 TQRETDA
-167 NQEETGRLKVKMAVV
+167 NQEETGRLKVKVAVV
-182 GYTGKDGVTRV
+182 GWTGKDGVTRV
-193 DVIDLIAQSENA
+193 DVIDLIAASDSA

-218 VNVNGKISFNQSTKV
+218 VNINGAISFNQSTKV

-276 KAGLAARTA
+276 KAGLAARAA
-285 RVEEQKTKG
+285 RVEEQKEKG
-294 ATKGKAQTKKNT
+294 NKPKTQKKA

>member
-27 KQTADGKNY
+27 KKTADGRNY
-36 VSAKATIK
+36 ASAKATIK

-58 PVKFYSM
+58 PVKLFSM
-65 EMKSDGSA
+65 ELKSDGK

-78 TSICEM
+78 TGILEM
-84 PQKFTSLA
+84 RDKFTSLA
-92 SLGEDEKEKAS
+92 ALPDDEKDKAS
-103 RVVITSGNIRESIW
+103 KVVITSGQLKENIW
-117 VDPSSGQVRTGFEI
+117 VDPNSGQVRTGFEI
-131 GSNFMNPA
+131 DSNFMNAP
-139 RQSND
+139 RQGAE
-144 PFEQDA
+144 FEPSA
-150 RFELSGVVMD
+150 RFELSGVIMD
-160 MTRETDQ
+160 TTRETDA
-167 NQEETGRLKVKMAVV
+167 NQEETGRLKVKVAVV
-182 GYTGKDGVTRV
+182 GWTGKDGVTRV
-193 DVIDLIAQSENA
+193 DVIDLIAASDSA

-218 VNVNGKISFNQSTKV
+218 VNINGAISFNQSTKV

-267 EYSYDANDI
+267 EYSYDANGI
-276 KAGLAARTA
+276 KAGLAARAA
-285 RVEEQKTKG
+285 RVEEQKEKG
-294 ATKGKAQTKKNT
+294 NKPKTQKRA

>member
-27 KQTADGKNY
+27 KKTADGKNY
-36 VSAKATIK
+36 ASAKATIK

-58 PVKFYSM
+58 PVKLFSM
-65 EMKSDGSA
+65 ELKSDGK

-78 TSICEM
+78 TGILEM
-84 PQKFTSLA
+84 RDKFTSLA
-92 SLGEDEKEKAS
+92 ALPDDEKDKAS
-103 RVVITSGNIRESIW
+103 KVVITSGQLKENIW

-131 GSNFMNPA
+131 DSNFMNAP
-139 RQSND
+139 RQGAE
-144 PFEQDA
+144 FEPGA
-150 RFELSGVVMD
+150 RFELSGVIMD
-160 MTRETDQ
+160 TTRETDA
-167 NQEETGRLKVKMAVV
+167 NQEETGRLKVKVAVV
-182 GYTGKDGVTRV
+182 GWTGKDGVTRV
-193 DVIDLIAQSENA
+193 DVIDLIAASDSA
-205 VNFIESNWEKGDT
+205 VNFIESNWEKGVT
-218 VNVNGKISFNQSTKV
+218 VNINGKISFNQSTKV

-276 KAGLAARTA
+276 KAGLAARAA
-285 RVEEQKTKG
+285 RVEEQKEKG
-294 ATKGKAQTKKNT
+294 GKPKTQKKA

>member
-27 KQTADGKNY
+27 KKTADGRNY
-36 VSAKATIK
+36 ASAKATIK

-58 PVKFYSM
+58 PVKLFSM
-65 EMKSDGSA
+65 ELKSDGK

-78 TSICEM
+78 TGILEM
-84 PQKFTSLA
+84 RDKFTSLA
-92 SLGEDEKEKAS
+92 ALPDDEKDKAS
-103 RVVITSGNIRESIW
+103 KVVITSGQLKENIW
-117 VDPSSGQVRTGFEI
+117 VDPNSGQVRTGFEI
-131 GSNFMNPA
+131 DSNFMNAP
-139 RQSND
+139 RQGAE
-144 PFEQDA
+144 FEPSA
-150 RFELSGVVMD
+150 RFELSGVIMD
-160 MTRETDQ
+160 TTRETDA
-167 NQEETGRLKVKMAVV
+167 NQEETGRLKVKVAVV
-182 GYTGKDGVTRV
+182 GWTGKDGVTRV
-193 DVIDLIAQSENA
+193 NVIDLIAASDSA

-218 VNVNGKISFNQSTKV
+218 VNINGAISFNQSTKV

-276 KAGLAARTA
+276 KAGLAARAA
-285 RVEEQKTKG
+285 RVEEQKEKG
-294 ATKGKAQTKKNT
+294 NKPKTQKRA